1 MTKKEEEEL
10 DRQPAIHR
18 QWIKEGK
25 MTEEESERII
35 KEDEHEAEQGERA
48 RDHAFESSRGV

>member
-1 MTKKEEEEL
+1 MENKT

-18 QWIKEGK
+18 RWIKEGK

-35 KEDEHEAEQGERA
+35 KENEHEAEQGERTKEQA
-48 RDHAFESSRGV
+48 LEDAQRTDK